1 MEKVLG
7 VILGGGQGTRL
18 YPLTSIRSKPAV
30 PFAGKYRLVD
40 IPISNCINSGVRRIF
55 VLTQFNSASLNH
67 HIVRTYRFDSFSG
80 GFLEVLA
87 AQQTYENLDWYQG
100 TADAV
105 RKHIHRLL
113 RRDWDDI
120 LILAGDQLYRMDF
133 RYLHKLHH
141 ELQADVTVAAV
152 PTTREDASRLGI
164 MQVDEDGLVVDFAEK
179 PGPGKDLDR
188 FAADPPYSPGKPFL
202 ASTGIYLFRRES
214 LAEMLEE
221 PGWIDF
227 GSDILPG
234 TIRSHRVVAYPFSDY
249 WEDIGT
255 IKSFFEAN
263 LAFCRADPVLDLFTR
278 RNRFFT
284 RPRFLP
290 GSVVQD
296 SRLDRTLLCEGGR
309 ITDSEIRESIIGIR
323 SILQEGS
330 SLEKVVMMGADIYE
344 ESSGDNVPL
353 GIGRNCRI
361 RNAILDKNARIGD
374 GVNICNEEG
383 MIEADGD
390 GYLIRDG
397 ITIVPKNAVIE
408 PGTTI

>member
-40 IPISNCINSGVRRIF
+40 IPISNCINSGIKRIF

-87 AQQTYENLDWYQG
+87 AQQSYDNLDWFQG

-105 RKHIHRLL
+105 RKHVRRIL
-113 RRDWDDI
+113 RSRWDDI

-133 RYLHKLHH
+133 RYLHKLHI
-141 ELQADVTVAAV
+141 ELQADVAIAAV
-152 PTTREDASRLGI
+152 PVTREEASRLGI
-164 MQVDEDGLVVDFAEK
+164 MKVDEDGVVTGFAEK
-179 PGPGKDLDR
+179 PGPGEELDR

-202 ASTGIYLFRRES
+202 ASTGIYMFRKES
-214 LAEMLEE
+214 LGEMLDK

-227 GSDILPG
+227 GRDIIPG
-234 TIRSHRVVAYPFSDY
+234 TIHSHRIVAYTFTKY

-255 IKSFFEAN
+255 IKSFFETN
-263 LAFCRADPVLDLFTR
+263 LQFCRADPVLNLFTR

-296 SRLDRTLLCEGGR
+296 SRLDAALLCEGCR
-309 ITDSEIRESIIGIR
+309 ITDSEVSESTIGIR
-323 SILQEGS
+323 SIVRAGS
-330 SLEKVVMMGADIYE
+330 VLEKVVMMGADIYE
-344 ESSGDNVPL
+344 DSPGEGVPL

-374 GVNICNEEG
+374 GVSILNEEG
-383 MIEADGD
+383 LQEADGD
-390 GYLIRDG
+390 GYMIRDG
-397 ITIVPKNAVIE
+397 VIIVPKNAVIE
-408 PGTTI
+408 SGTTI